1 VLPQPFAVTEHTD
14 SRSNREGLSRIT
26 DLQRDICSLISAV
39 PPSDTRAEIQEQP
52 RFSSQQ
58 VLGICFFDGEAADAV
73 NVMCDHGGFLIAPS
87 GTCFARLT
95 RDAQYREAVAA
106 ADLAIPD
113 SGAMVLLWQLIGGR
127 KLTRISGWNYLR
139 HLSSYFFARQ
149 SITTVWVVPNES
161 ARAKTVEWLERNK
174 FPVQPGDIYVAPMYE
189 PTVEDS
195 KLLERL
201 EQQRP
206 QHVVIGIGSGP
217 QEKLGYY
224 LRRNLSYR
232 PAIHCIG
239 AALGFLTG
247 DQVAIPRWADR
258 YYLGWAV
265 RLFAQPSVFI
275 PRLAKALKLPLLML
289 RYRSQ
294 MPRGPG

>member
-1 VLPQPFAVTEHTD
+1 MDHSSDAKV
-14 SRSNREGLSRIT
+14 SG
-26 DLQRDICSLISAV
+26 V
-39 PPSDTRAEIQEQP
+39 PPIRTE
-52 RFSSQQ
+52 Q
-58 VLGICFFDGEAADAV
+58 VLGIRFFDGETTDAV
-73 NVMCDHGGFLIAPS
+73 SVMCDRGGFLIAPS

-275 PRLAKALKLPLLML
+275 PRLAKALELPLLMV